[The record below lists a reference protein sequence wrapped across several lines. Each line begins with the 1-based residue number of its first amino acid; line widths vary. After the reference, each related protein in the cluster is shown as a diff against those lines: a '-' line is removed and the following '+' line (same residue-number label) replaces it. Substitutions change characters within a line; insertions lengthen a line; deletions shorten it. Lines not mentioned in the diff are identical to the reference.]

1 MTSMKMRDPKTDELL
16 TPHNAVLIIIDV
28 QPVQVGSLA
37 TMEKRA
43 FVQNVKSLAEIAKLY
58 NLPTILS
65 TVNVQTGLN
74 KPMIHQV
81 TDVLSDVPVYDRT
94 TLNAWEDSEFLAA
107 VKATGRK
114 KLVISALWTEVCL
127 AFPTLD
133 ALRDGFD
140 VYPVV
145 DACGSTSEAAH
156 RAGLER
162 MVQAGAKP
170 VSWVSLICELQR
182 DWGRVETKADFAR
195 ILFAVEGN

>member
-1 MTSMKMRDPKTDELL
+1 M
-16 TPHNAVLIIIDV
+16 
-28 QPVQVGSLA
+28 
-37 TMEKRA
+37 
-43 FVQNVKSLAEIAKLY
+43 AKLY
-58 NLPTILS
+58 QLPTVLS
-65 TVNVQTGLN
+65 TVNVATGRN

-81 TDVLSDVPVYDRT
+81 TDVLGDAPIYDRT
-94 TLNAWEDSEFLAA
+94 TLNAWEDTEFLAA

-133 ALRDGFD
+133 ALRDGYD

-162 MVQAGAKP
+162 MTQAGARP
-170 VSWVSLICELQR
+170 ISWVSLICELQR
-182 DWGRVETKADFAR
+182 DWGRVETRQGFSD

>member
-1 MTSMKMRDPKTDELL
+1 M
-16 TPHNAVLIIIDV
+16 
-28 QPVQVGSLA
+28 
-37 TMEKRA
+37 
-43 FVQNVKSLAEIAKLY
+43 KSLAEMAKLY

-182 DWGRVETKADFAR
+182 DWGRVETKADFVK